1 MRKISILTMIL
12 TAVLT
17 IVGCNKTFE
26 MDLPLAVSSR
36 VIDLTKDAGTTH
48 IMIYADGDW
57 TAKFTETTETETRKL
72 SCHFLQT
79 TACPEDLPSLWP
91 RVNLEILSS

>member
-17 IVGCNKTFE
+17 VVGCNKTFE

-36 VIDLTKDAGTTH
+36 VIDLTKDA
-48 IMIYADGDW
+48 
-57 TAKFTETTETETRKL
+57 ETETRKL

-79 TACPEDLPSLWP
+79 TACPEDLPSLWQ
-91 RVNLEILSS
+91 RVNLKILSS

>member
-1 MRKISILTMIL
+1 MIL

-17 IVGCNKTFE
+17 VVGCNKTFE

-48 IMIYADGDW
+48 IMIFADGDW
-57 TAKFTETTETETRKL
+57 TAKFTETTEWASLDRLNGNGNSGSCPVIFCKL
-72 SCHFLQT
+72 RLVQKTCHRSGQ
-79 TACPEDLPSLWP
+79 E
-91 RVNLEILSS
+91 